1 LQQKYTV
8 LQPFSRAASPDGAV
22 VTKAVLRAA
31 NELQVPQRALGR
43 VIGLSEATVSRMG
56 TGAYELAPGDKP
68 FELAVLFIRLFRGL
82 DAMVGGD
89 GGVAQRWL
97 REPNVALGGVP
108 LTLIQSVA
116 GLVHVVTYLDAFRAR
131 V

>member
-1 LQQKYTV
+1 MPA
-8 LQPFSRAASPDGAV
+8 LQPSARPASTEAAV

-31 NELQVPQRALGR
+31 AELQVPQRALGR
-43 VIGLSEATVSRMG
+43 IIGLSEASVSRMSA
-56 TGAYELAPGDKP
+56 GAYELTPGDKP

-89 GGVAQRWL
+89 DVVARRWL
-97 REPNVALGGVP
+97 REPNVALGDVP
-108 LTLIQSVA
+108 LTLIQSIA
-116 GLVHVVTYLDAFRAR
+116 GLVHVVAYLDAFRAR